1 VACPPRLDVTLAPIA
16 LFVYR
21 RPEHSR
27 RTIDA
32 LRACPEFAL
41 SPVVVYSDGPRDAA
55 AEAGVAETRRV
66 VREALPHAR
75 IVEAP
80 ANCGLAASIITGVD
94 ELTAQHGHVIVV
106 EDDLVVDSRFL
117 QFMNAALAHYVDVPQ
132 VMQVSGFQHA
142 VEGLGAPV
150 FLPMTTSWGWAT
162 WKRAWDRFDPHCS
175 DADRLATEP
184 DLAHRFDLDGAMPYS
199 NMLARQIAG
208 TIDSWAIRWY
218 WTVFM
223 ANGLVLY
230 PPQTLVRN
238 DGFDG
243 SGTHGIAS
251 VRQGAAVAVQ
261 QMMER
266 LLDFPAELQLDPA
279 AFEAVRAAARRD
291 FGGHANVV
299 FKVIGA
305 LRARLHRMGRG

>member
-1 VACPPRLDVTLAPIA
+1 MTLAPIA

-21 RPEHSR
+21 RPEHTR
-27 RTIDA
+27 RTIEA
-32 LRACPEFAL
+32 LRVCPEFAR

-66 VREALPHAR
+66 LREALPHAR
-75 IVEAP
+75 LVESQ
-80 ANCGLAASIITGVD
+80 ANRGLAASIIAGVD
-94 ELTAQHGHVIVV
+94 ELTAQHGRVIVV
-106 EDDLVVDSRFL
+106 EDDLIVDTRFL
-117 QFMNAALAHYVDVPQ
+117 QFMNAALDRYVDALQ

-142 VEGLGAPV
+142 VEGLAAPV

-162 WKRAWDRFDPHCS
+162 WKRAWNRFDPDCS
-175 DADRLATEP
+175 GADRLASEP
-184 DLAHRFDLDGAMPYS
+184 GLARRFDLDGAMSYC
-199 NMLARQIAG
+199 NMLARQRAG

-223 ANGLVLY
+223 TNGLVLY

-251 VRQGAAVAVQ
+251 VKRRAAAPAQQG
-261 QMMER
+261 MKR
-266 LLDFPAELQLDPA
+266 LLDFPAEMEIDPA
-279 AFEAVRAAARRD
+279 AFEAVRAAAGRD
-291 FGGHANVV
+291 FGGNSAMLVKITRALSV
-299 FKVIGA
+299 KFKNF
-305 LRARLHRMGRG
+305 RF